1 MLEWLE
7 KTPWPAQGIEAGTSP
22 EDYRW
27 GYLYPGEHDPYAVVP
42 RILDTRPFDAQ
53 RTEVEH
59 EGALRVCV
67 TVQSP
72 IDQRN
77 LVLALWDL
85 NRAWREGT
93 GWWSV
98 EGSGRFVPVRAPFT
112 GNLNGLLV
120 CDVVTGRNEFV
131 VRIATPSR
139 PLVPSTLRIG
149 EVIEGR
155 VFQRDGQWLAYL
167 WPTRPW
173 EATLVVHLTADQ
185 QADAYVAPAG
195 ERETLTPGDNRVQ
208 IPAGRWMR
216 LTGLSPEEIVTAT
229 SAGGP

>member
-1 MLEWLE
+1 
-7 KTPWPAQGIEAGTSP
+7 
-22 EDYRW
+22 
-27 GYLYPGEHDPYAVVP
+27 
-42 RILDTRPFDAQ
+42 
-53 RTEVEH
+53 
-59 EGALRVCV
+59 
-67 TVQSP
+67 
-72 IDQRN
+72 
-77 LVLALWDL
+77 
-85 NRAWREGT
+85 
-93 GWWSV
+93 
-98 EGSGRFVPVRAPFT
+98 
-112 GNLNGLLV
+112 
-120 CDVVTGRNEFV
+120 
-131 VRIATPSR
+131 
-139 PLVPSTLRIG
+139 
-149 EVIEGR
+149 